1 MTDVFILIQT
11 NLQISSKDYYLCEL
25 TEKIP
30 VKVTIVTIRLP
41 EGYGLVEALE
51 GGEKTIQAY
60 VESIKESKNVLE
72 FDVTYSS
79 PTIYFTRSVHN
90 LDYPS
95 IYETILESG
104 SMSLLPITIVKGVQY
119 HTVYSPSRNALKALL
134 ATLKSRFSTV
144 KIISLSSIP
153 VKSKPALLTPKQLEA
168 FQLAYEKGYYE
179 IPKRSKITIKRLA
192 QDLGIKRVAMQERLR
207 RAEQRILSDFARR
220 NLL

>member
-1 MTDVFILIQT
+1 MGVFKLIQT

-41 EGYGLVEALE
+41 EGYGLIEALE
-51 GGEKTIQAY
+51 GGEKTIQSY
-60 VESIKESKNVLE
+60 VDSIKESDSVLE
-72 FDVTYSS
+72 FEVTYSS

-104 SMSLLPITIVKGVQY
+104 SMSLLPITIIRGVQF
-119 HTVYSPSRNALKALL
+119 HTVYSPSRIALKALL

-144 KIISLSSIP
+144 KIISLSSTP
-153 VKSKPALLTPKQLEA
+153 FESQQKLLTPKQLEA

-179 IPKRSKITIKRLA
+179 IPRRSKITLKSLS

-207 RAEQRILSDFARR
+207 RAEQRIFSDFARR
-220 NLL
+220 NLP